1 MLQPRTARA
10 RALPSL
16 PAATLL
22 CALALALLLPRAAGA
37 DELHVAVA
45 ANFSGPLQKLAPLY
59 QQSSGN
65 QLIISAGSSGQL
77 YTQIKQGAPF
87 DVFLSADADKPQ
99 QLERE
104 SLTVAGT
111 RFVYAIGTLVLWSPQ
126 ADLID
131 AGGKVL
137 QAQRYRFIGIANP
150 QTAPYG
156 TAAQQVLTR
165 LGIWDQ
171 LNQAK
176 KIVVGENI
184 TQTWQF
190 ASTGNVDLA
199 FVALSQ
205 VLDVDGKISGS
216 SWQPPQDLYDPI
228 EQAAVALGSSK
239 QQPAAQAFLTWLRTD
254 PGALAVIH
262 AAGYRTPH

>member
-1 MLQPRTARA
+1 MLSA
-10 RALPSL
+10 ALL
-16 PAATLL
+16 WG
-22 CALALALLLPRAAGA
+22 LALAPVVPRNAGA
-37 DELHVAVA
+37 AELHVAVA

-65 QLIISAGSSGQL
+65 QLVISSGSSGQL
-77 YTQIKQGAPF
+77 YTLIKQGAPF
-87 DVFLSADADKPQ
+87 DLFLSADVDKPQ

-104 SLTVAGT
+104 SFTVAGS

-126 ADLID
+126 PGLID
-131 AGGKVL
+131 SAGKVL
-137 QAQRYRFIGIANP
+137 QAQHYRFISIANP

-156 TAAQQVLTR
+156 KAAQQVLTR
-165 LGIWDQ
+165 LGLWDP

-190 ASTGNVDLA
+190 AATGNVDLA

-205 VLDVDGKISGS
+205 VLDADGRISGS
-216 SWQPPQDLYDPI
+216 SWRPPQDLYDPI
-228 EQAAVALGSSK
+228 EQAAVALSGSR
-239 QQPAAQAFLTWLRTD
+239 QQSAALAFLTWLRTD
-254 PGALAVIH
+254 LSALAVVH
-262 AAGYRTPH
+262 AAGYRTPP